1 MLRIAYLFASCLLAV
16 ASIAQADTRLVY
28 EGDGG
33 QFEVFIRPGEIRIN
47 AADEAWQLYR
57 EQTNT
62 IFAVDPAN
70 SLYTRMDENVAA
82 TLHRRMAELRDR
94 IEAQIRE
101 LPEDRQDIAREAL
114 AEQIPA
120 FGEHPDDIGL

>member
-1 MLRIAYLFASCLLAV
+1 
-16 ASIAQADTRLVY
+16 DTRLVY

-82 TLHRRMAELRDR
+82 TLHRRMAGRPRRHGHKIRAVAELRDR